1 MHRVL
6 ETYKRA
12 SKGAPALSRA
22 LMCGDSAVAI
32 SEACPVGLAF
42 NPTPELQPYTSPA
55 ALRQVQWEVLVVD
68 EGHRLKNAASRL
80 AEALRGY
87 AVRHRV
93 LLTGTPIQNSLA
105 ELWALLNFVL
115 PAVFDCA
122 DSFDEWFAAPF
133 RVRARRCR
141 TARLCVRPLLHAVTA
156 ASACMEQ
163 GSLRHPCW
171 PVRGLV
177 QVPAAMPPGCP
188 AGSGHV
194 GAGASGEILR
204 LPCRVRART
213 WTTRTRS

>member
-1 MHRVL
+1 
-6 ETYKRA
+6 
-12 SKGAPALSRA
+12 
-22 LMCGDSAVAI
+22 
-32 SEACPVGLAF
+32 
-42 NPTPELQPYTSPA
+42 
-55 ALRQVQWEVLVVD
+55 VLVVD

-133 RVRARRCR
+133 RVRARRCQSLR
-141 TARLCVRPLLHAVTA
+141 ACVQPSLHAAVTA
-156 ASACMEQ
+156 SACIEQGPLRHLCWAARGLDASAD
-163 GSLRHPCW
+163 
-171 PVRGLV
+171 
-177 QVPAAMPPGCP
+177 VPW
-188 AGSGHV
+188 
-194 GAGASGEILR
+194 